1 MNNTATNSTPC
12 PTVRKQ
18 CERLQECLRPISQN
32 KAARAWMEENIDVLY
47 AAEYA
52 AQQLLSEAM
61 DTLQMLPK
69 EEVCNNA

>member
-1 MNNTATNSTPC
+1 M
-12 PTVRKQ
+12 
-18 CERLQECLRPISQN
+18 N